1 MRFKLLL
8 LFTVISGGL
17 LIAQPK
23 KTTTKPKT
31 ATVVNAVDTGHHIS
45 VTVKPFKNQKVY
57 LGCYYGKNKVLV
69 DSTVVNENSQG
80 VFSGAKLTGGIYF
93 VVSPHY
99 SILFDLL
106 IGDKQNFTIVADST
120 QKDHPSIVG
129 SPDNDIYKLYTEKA
143 FEKGTL
149 MNKYEEAF
157 KASKSKA
164 DSQSAKEKVIA
175 INKELQDYRDTMIQQ
190 NPDALLSAL
199 LAAMRRPETPAVPVV
214 NGKADST
221 YPYHFVK
228 EHYWDEVNFYDDR
241 LLRTPFLEP
250 KLDDYFKYYVSPEPD
265 SIIKEVKVM
274 LLSARTGKEIYPY
287 LLTKFTNKY
296 LNPEYMGQDK
306 VFVYLFENF
315 YLKGDTTYLNKESK
329 KTIIDQ
335 GYSKIAN
342 QLGSPAPLLDVADT
356 AGKIVSLYGIS
367 APYTFVI
374 FWDPSCGH
382 CKEEVPRVDSIY
394 RAKWKALG
402 VKVYNVNVKDNSVEE
417 YKKFIADKKLPND
430 WYFTYQPKEVRDQEA
445 ANSQPNFRQL
455 YDVYKTPT
463 MYLLDEEKH
472 IIAKQLGILQFDDL
486 ITAKQKKKNADKK
499 K

>member
-1 MRFKLLL
+1 MRFKLLVL
-8 LFTVISGGL
+8 LTVFSGGL
-17 LIAQPK
+17 LMAQPK
-23 KTTTKPKT
+23 KGNTKI
-31 ATVVNAVDTGHHIS
+31 ATVVNPADTGHHIAI
-45 VTVKPFKNQKVY
+45 TMTPFKNQKVY

-69 DSTVVNENSQG
+69 DSTVVNDKSEG
-80 VFSGAKLTGGIYF
+80 LFKGEKLTGGIYF

-106 IGDKQNFTIVADST
+106 IGDKQNFKIVADSVN
-120 QKDHPSIVG
+120 KDHATIIG

-143 FEKGTL
+143 FQKGTL
-149 MNKYEEAF
+149 MSKYEEAF
-157 KASKSKA
+157 KTAKTKA

-190 NPDALLSAL
+190 NPDALLSML
-199 LAAMRRPETPAVPVV
+199 LAAMRRPEAPAIPVV
-214 NGKADST
+214 NGKADSA

-228 EHYWDEVNFYDDR
+228 EHFWDDVNFFDDR

-250 KLDDYFKYYVSPEPD
+250 KLDEFFKQYVSPEPD
-265 SIIKEVKVM
+265 SIIKEVKYM
-274 LLSARTGKEIYPY
+274 LLSARTGKEMYPY

-342 QLGSPAPLLDVADT
+342 QLGNPAPLLDVADT
-356 AGKIVSLYGIS
+356 TGKIVSLYSIQ
-367 APYTFVI
+367 APYVFVV

-382 CKEEVPRVDSIY
+382 CKEEVPRIDSIY
-394 RAKWKALG
+394 KAKWKALG
-402 VKVYNVNVKDNSVEE
+402 VKVYNVDVKDNSTDEF
-417 YKKFIADKKLPND
+417 KKFIKDKKLPSD
-430 WYFTYQPKEVRDQEA
+430 WYYTYQPKEVRDQEA
-445 ANSQPNFRQL
+445 AQGQPNFRQL

-463 MYLLDEEKH
+463 MYLLDDEKH
-472 IIAKQLGILQFDDL
+472 IIAKQLGVLQFDDL
-486 ITAKQKKKNADKK
+486 ITAKQKKKNSEKK